1 MDSDQ
6 HLDLLAE
13 AAAQYRWGLVNIVIA
28 LLCVVLAVG
37 AFMYG
42 YVVAGLLTLVISL
55 VAVWNSDVHKNRGNA
70 AAREAKLGSES

>member
-28 LLCVVLAVG
+28 ALCVVLAVG

-42 YVVAGLLTLVISL
+42 YVVAGL
-55 VAVWNSDVHKNRGNA
+55 
-70 AAREAKLGSES
+70 